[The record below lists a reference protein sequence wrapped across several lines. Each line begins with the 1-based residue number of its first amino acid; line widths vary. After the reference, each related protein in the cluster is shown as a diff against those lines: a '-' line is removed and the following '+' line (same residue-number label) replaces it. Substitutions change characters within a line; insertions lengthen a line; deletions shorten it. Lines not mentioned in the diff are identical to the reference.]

1 MTGQGDQRFGSSSSG
16 WGLHLLSWVGAA
28 TPPTGGGPTGSA
40 MSGSVRLA
48 GDDPSSAVG
57 LAHSP
62 SRRLPPP
69 TPLSGFGTPCLG
81 PSPLATWRSGDLLLS
96 PSSPPMRCPGAVPPP
111 RRLARGSV
119 RPRPASSPEEW
130 ILRQPSGSL
139 AMPRSEDRLAARL
152 PSFRRRGLGEPPST
166 PTKTWRSRN
175 LVCRQGRENGESG
188 GGERGGGSAVLSCVM
203 GAENRPLDVL
213 VSVSPGDVRDRRSAA
228 MCGAEAGEE
237 FDLRLA
243 RRALGR
249 LAPRHDEVSEPSANL
264 LKTRLVTRGR
274 AAGQVSVR

>member
-152 PSFRRRGLGEPPST
+152 PAARDGAVSAGHLPPVQR
-166 PTKTWRSRN
+166 PQVRPDR
-175 LVCRQGRENGESG
+175 
-188 GGERGGGSAVLSCVM
+188 GERQEG
-203 GAENRPLDVL
+203 
-213 VSVSPGDVRDRRSAA
+213 
-228 MCGAEAGEE
+228 EAGESR
-237 FDLRLA
+237 LRGPNTGYRPL
-243 RRALGR
+243 
-249 LAPRHDEVSEPSANL
+249 
-264 LKTRLVTRGR
+264 
-274 AAGQVSVR
+274 